1 MMPDFTPPEGFA
13 LADRLPTEAAM
24 IHIGNKGIATC
35 PECGNPL
42 MDYAHGEHPALL
54 CWNCHLVWLTDANP
68 SRTSHRELLK
78 RILTKETIAARQRA
92 EEAA

>member
-42 MDYAHGEHPALL
+42 MDYAHEQHPAFL
-54 CWNCHLVWLTDANP
+54 CWNCHLVWLTDAAP

-78 RILTKETIAARQRA
+78 RIIAKEAIEARQRA